1 MVINMEKLTDYGK
14 IEKNARARKRITN
27 TITYIFLILW
37 AVVVLFPFY
46 WMVLTSVKSYSSY
59 NSEYIPK
66 FFTLS
71 PTLQN
76 YKDAF
81 TTVLLLEDILQIRF
95 YLLCDHGDYA
105 GGNYSCS
112 ICICTS

>member
-14 IEKNARARKRITN
+14 IEQNARTRKRVTN

-46 WMVLTSVKSYSSY
+46 WMVLTSIKSYSSY

-66 FFTLS
+66 FFTIRMRL
-71 PTLQN
+71 LRC
-76 YKDAF
+76 
-81 TTVLLLEDILQIRF
+81 LLEGILQIRF
-95 YLLCDHGDYA
+95 YLPL
-105 GGNYSCS
+105 
-112 ICICTS
+112 